1 MRLFESA
8 QSHSCAAL
16 LMLMVAS
23 CAPLPERPTGA
34 VEQRPS
40 PNFDERRPNYVIL
53 HHTSDGNA
61 EEALRTLTDPAR
73 KVSSHYLIARDGRTY
88 SLVDERARA
97 WHAGESYWGG
107 NRDLNSAS
115 IGIELDNDGD
125 EPFADVQI
133 DALLAL
139 LADLKVRYGIPTAN
153 FIGHGDVAP
162 RRKTDPGSHFPWKK
176 LAERGFGVWCEPP
189 YPPAQPGLDSVTLL
203 YAFGYEV
210 LNPDAAVAAFKRHF
224 VPDDTRQEMTEEDR
238 ALLYCLVVQKQNL

>member
-1 MRLFESA
+1 MRFFESR
-8 QSHSCAAL
+8 QSRACTAL
-16 LMLMVAS
+16 LVLIIVS
-23 CAPLPERPTGA
+23 CTPLQERPTSA

-40 PNFDERRPNYVIL
+40 PNFDERRPNYVIF
-53 HHTSDGNA
+53 HHTSDDNA
-61 EEALRTLTDPAR
+61 EEALRTLTDPMR

-139 LADLKVRYGIPTAN
+139 LADLKVRYGIPIAN
-153 FIGHGDVAP
+153 FVGHGDVAP
-162 RRKTDPGSHFPWKK
+162 RRKTDPGIHFPWKK
-176 LAERGFGVWCEPP
+176 LADRGFGVWCEPP
-189 YPPAQPGLDSVTLL
+189 YPPAPPGLDSVMLL

-210 LNPDAAVAAFKRHF
+210 LNPDAAIAAFKRHF
-224 VPDDTRQEMTEEDR
+224 VPDDTRQEMTEDDR
-238 ALLYCLVVQKQNL
+238 ALLYCLVVQKQNS